1 MYAGLCIPN
10 TLHKKPCRIGSGLCG
25 TSENSLMTKFAEF
38 RLSVVG
44 WVVSSL
50 IRVSIG
56 TAHGPAH
63 ANGLGFFVGKGEMFQ
78 VLALPYVLLPT
89 PVEDPYGAQSVLNIL
104 DLQSGAIYACLHPHQ
119 RYNVLPLFFG
129 YVHASTPLH
138 QFPNHL
144 RRHRRN
150 AGSCGPAVAGRGQP
164 N

>member
-89 PVEDPYGAQSVLNIL
+89 LVEDPYGAQSVSISSTSRVG
-104 DLQSGAIYACLHPHQ
+104 Q
-119 RYNVLPLFFG
+119 
-129 YVHASTPLH
+129 STPVCI
-138 QFPNHL
+138 
-144 RRHRRN
+144 RTN
-150 AGSCGPAVAGRGQP
+150 AIMRCRCSSSLK
-164 N
+164 

>member
-119 RYNVLPLFFG
+119 RYHALPLFFLAQ
-129 YVHASTPLH
+129 VSHARLPLLSAPENPTPPRPPCTL
-138 QFPNHL
+138 L
-144 RRHRRN
+144 SVSRT
-150 AGSCGPAVAGRGQP
+150 G
-164 N
+164 